1 VDLADGR
8 EFVRNFSTLSE
19 QAAANDVL
27 LVCGA
32 STLPGLSSVV
42 VSESLQMFSKLASV
56 EISIAPAQQTPRG
69 IGTMAAVL
77 SYCGKPFNV
86 FIENRWRR
94 RYGWQD
100 IKGIRYQDLGF
111 RWAAACDVP
120 DLDLFPLNIKSLET
134 VTFHAALEAQWE
146 QLALWL
152 MAATVR
158 MELVNGWSTYAGRFQ
173 KLSKKLLSLGSD
185 GGGMQVTL
193 GGTDA
198 EGRSKTLEWVLTAR
212 QIMVLRSP
220 VRQH

>member
-1 VDLADGR
+1 MDLADGR

-42 VSESLQMFSKLASV
+42 VSESLEMFSGVQSV
-56 EISIAPAQQTPRG
+56 AMSIAPAHQTPRG
-69 IGTMAAVL
+69 IGTIAAVL

-86 FIENRWRR
+86 LIENSWRR
-94 RYGWQD
+94 FYGWQD

>member
-42 VSESLQMFSKLASV
+42 VSESLEKFSRVRSV
-56 EISIAPAQQTPRG
+56 EMSIAPAHQTPRG
-69 IGTMAAVL
+69 IGTIAAVL
-77 SYCGKPFNV
+77 SYCGKPFDVLIANS
-86 FIENRWRR
+86 WHR